1 MTREY
6 FAPIIKYFLYIEIL
20 INIVSLNPHG
30 RTTKVTLT
38 FSCFIIVVIENWVS
52 IAMQISTFTSDPVS
66 SRIPTTFDRGLRK
79 ITCVLKFIFEAFF
92 QSFIKQIFM
101 SVSMIEFL
109 ILLLLIFTFMSTLV
123 WSQAEIIPLQI
134 DLLDASEFAMHFPV
148 IAEMKNYMTK
158 YLLGSLI

>member
-1 MTREY
+1 
-6 FAPIIKYFLYIEIL
+6 
-20 INIVSLNPHG
+20 
-30 RTTKVTLT
+30 
-38 FSCFIIVVIENWVS
+38 
-52 IAMQISTFTSDPVS
+52 
-66 SRIPTTFDRGLRK
+66 
-79 ITCVLKFIFEAFF
+79 
-92 QSFIKQIFM
+92 M

-158 YLLGSLI
+158 YLLSSLI